1 MSSLFV
7 SQILLTTMM
16 VLKQAYGPA
25 LLAIVP
31 FIPNVHF
38 RDSMR
43 LTFHRA
49 YEDASLFHVSE
60 LDGHDLLATT
70 SPELRESFRRFLVDA
85 HKAAYVPVC
94 LARGAT
100 KDPRRKS
107 FVFTS
112 EPACVVKHD
121 SDVLDTPRPDV
132 NVLSYGQQFSF
143 GHTHTSA
150 GATSPAP
157 AGVSQLI
164 GDELHTSPL
173 PIRSESYTES
183 YTQFG
188 VSLRRVATR
197 YLTELETSG
206 RQFNDDG
213 SVTTTIVTPRSS
225 SPRYVAVGPQN
236 ANLSSTE
243 KVD

>member
-1 MSSLFV
+1 MSSLLV
-7 SQILLTTMM
+7 SQILLTAMM

-25 LLAIVP
+25 FLAIIP
-31 FIPNVHF
+31 FFPSVQF

-60 LDGHDLLATT
+60 LDGHDLQATA

-100 KDPRRKS
+100 KDARRKS

-112 EPACVVKHD
+112 EPSCVVRHD
-121 SDVLDTPRPDV
+121 LDVMDTPRPGV
-132 NVLSYGQQFSF
+132 NVPLHGSQFSF
-143 GHTHTSA
+143 GRTPSSA
-150 GATSPAP
+150 GATMAAP
-157 AGVSQLI
+157 VVQRGFLS
-164 GDELHTSPL
+164 GGLHPSPL
-173 PIRSESYTES
+173 TAKGDSYTES

-197 YLTELETSG
+197 CLSDLETSG
-206 RQFNDDG
+206 VQFNDDG
-213 SVTTTIVTPRSS
+213 SVTTSIATPRSS
-225 SPRYVAVGPQN
+225 SPRNVAVGPQKVDQG
-236 ANLSSTE
+236 STE
-243 KVD
+243 KDD